1 MGFTLG
7 IGAELGVKRF
17 WHSQKKSASPY
28 SWARPSEKA
37 RQRAL
42 NVEPRALYVA
52 RQNVPFGSLADV
64 TRHVVFGQLSP
75 IPDIPSGLLAFSP
88 AARSRH
94 GSLYRQ

>member
-1 MGFTLG
+1 MGFPLG

-52 RQNVPFGSLADV
+52 RALFSMPRQEKMPEGQRECPEWDLADQ
-64 TRHVVFGQLSP
+64 RRR
-75 IPDIPSGLLAFSP
+75 
-88 AARSRH
+88 AA
-94 GSLYRQ
+94 